1 MAFWSTPL
9 SAGSKDPKRKYRF
22 RVQIDGLA
30 GSEPIIWWAKSFT
43 KPNFT
48 VTESDHTYLNHKFY
62 FPGKVEWAK
71 ISITFVDPV
80 HPVNAVAQMNS
91 MIRAAGYTLPGDANQ
106 LETMSKGKAAA
117 SIGTLKVDQLDAE
130 GAIIESWTMKNPFIT
145 SVKYGELA
153 YADDDLMEL
162 ELEFRYDWAECVI
175 NEGNATRVAEASAAI
190 GGTTRSKEQ
199 ADAKGTDETP
209 YFSTEAGPVGS

>member
-1 MAFWSTPL
+1 
-9 SAGSKDPKRKYRF
+9 
-22 RVQIDGLA
+22 
-30 GSEPIIWWAKSFT
+30 
-43 KPNFT
+43 
-48 VTESDHTYLNHKFY
+48 
-62 FPGKVEWAK
+62 
-71 ISITFVDPV
+71 
-80 HPVNAVAQMNS
+80 
-91 MIRAAGYTLPGDANQ
+91 
-106 LETMSKGKAAA
+106 
-117 SIGTLKVDQLDAE
+117 
-130 GAIIESWTMKNPFIT
+130 MKNPFIT